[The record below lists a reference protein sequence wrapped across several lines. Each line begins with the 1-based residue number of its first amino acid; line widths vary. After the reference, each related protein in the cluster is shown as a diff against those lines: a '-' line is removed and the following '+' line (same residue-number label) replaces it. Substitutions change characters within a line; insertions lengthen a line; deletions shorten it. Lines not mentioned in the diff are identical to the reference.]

1 MDELEFSEAASNLG
15 DLVSEYQ
22 QYQVRL
28 ILSQRV
34 ALALQ
39 EYYSKFTF
47 RRLMSNLTTSTVKM
61 NTVKLKITF
70 KHFLPN

>member
-1 MDELEFSEAASNLG
+1 MKVYKIMFYSFQFLNQKLFKGMDELEFSEAASNLG

-39 EYYSKFTF
+39 EYYS
-47 RRLMSNLTTSTVKM
+47 NLS
-61 NTVKLKITF
+61 L
-70 KHFLPN
+70 LSGG

>member
-1 MDELEFSEAASNLG
+1 MFYSFQFLNQKLFKGMDELEFSEAASNLG

-39 EYYSKFTF
+39 EYYS
-47 RRLMSNLTTSTVKM
+47 NLS
-61 NTVKLKITF
+61 L
-70 KHFLPN
+70 LSGG

>member
-39 EYYSKFTF
+39 EYYS
-47 RRLMSNLTTSTVKM
+47 NLS
-61 NTVKLKITF
+61 L
-70 KHFLPN
+70 LSGG